1 MRSYHRFAILLFTIS
16 SYAGAVEP
24 TKLRI
29 WNSKS
34 GSKISAKA
42 SEMTQNGSIQL
53 ITKDDRELTLGI
65 DEFSEEDQAFLEKH
79 FRKKEI
85 QFAANAGTI
94 KGPIRADAKTSYFV
108 YTPKNL
114 DPGTRAPAMI
124 WTQSDGAKQE
134 TLQRFTEAADVL
146 GMIIASPIEARH
158 EGQVTLL
165 NNFVHTR
172 NVLSDV
178 KRDYKIS
185 GHGIHFGGDKSGGA
199 AALHNSLKIRS
210 AGTYTV
216 SGYLTPNMT
225 GANQGHHFLA
235 GSTNSSHRY
244 MTAYAAAKFEDDATH
259 MLYFGSREMPDS
271 RNITIGMIWMYAQGL
286 YENASSRGDEIETF
300 EERVLPWLKELASIS
315 KGQAAYLTRML
326 NSDCRLKGLFKQ
338 EIGKLH
344 TQLLQ
349 NNEAVAHVQGTDAL
363 DSFSETQLAKY
374 GSHFKPLT
382 EHSPKKFER
391 MIENL
396 ERTFAK
402 AQELQPVLKALA
414 KPTHR

>member
-1 MRSYHRFAILLFTIS
+1 MYYILLAIFLFAIS
-16 SYAGAVEP
+16 SYAEAIEP

-34 GSKISAKA
+34 GNKIAAKA

-53 ITKDDRELTLGI
+53 ITKDGRELTLGI

-79 FRKKEI
+79 FKKKKI
-85 QFAANAGTI
+85 QFAANAGTLG
-94 KGPIRADAKTSYFV
+94 GPIQADAKTSYFV

-114 DPGTRAPAMI
+114 ESGTRAPVMI

-146 GMIIASPIEARH
+146 GMVIASPIEARH

-165 NNFVHTR
+165 NNFGHTR

-178 KRDYKIS
+178 KRDYNIS
-185 GHGIHFGGDKSGGA
+185 SHGIHFGGDKSGGA
-199 AALHNSLKIRS
+199 AALYNSLKIRS

-216 SGYLTPNMT
+216 SGYLTPSMT
-225 GANQGHHFLA
+225 GANQGHHFMA

-244 MTAYAAAKFEDDATH
+244 MTAYAAAKFEEDATH
-259 MLYFGSREMPDS
+259 KLYFGAREMPDS
-271 RNITIGMIWMYAQGL
+271 RDITIGMIWMYAQGL
-286 YENASSRGDEIETF
+286 YENASTRGDEIETF
-300 EERVLPWLKELASIS
+300 EKRVLPWLKDLMSASI
-315 KGQAAYLTRML
+315 GQAAYLTHML
-326 NSDCRLKGLFKQ
+326 NSDCRLKGRFKQ
-338 EIGKLH
+338 EIEKIH

-349 NNEAVAHVQGTDAL
+349 SKEAVAYIQGTDAL
-363 DSFSETQLAKY
+363 DDFSETQLARY

-382 EHSPKKFER
+382 EHKPKKFER
-391 MIENL
+391 MMARL
-396 ERTFAK
+396 EKTYEK
-402 AQELQPVLKALA
+402 AQDLEPVLKALA

>member
-1 MRSYHRFAILLFTIS
+1 MDSCLLAIFLFAIS
-16 SYAGAVEP
+16 SYAEAIEP

-34 GSKISAKA
+34 GNKITAKA

-53 ITKDDRELTLGI
+53 ITEDGRELTLGI
-65 DEFSEEDQAFLEKH
+65 DEFSEEDQALLEKH
-79 FRKKEI
+79 FKKQKI
-85 QFAANAGTI
+85 QFAANAGTLE
-94 KGPIRADAKTSYFV
+94 GPIEADANTSYFV

-114 DPGTRAPAMI
+114 ASATRAPVMI

-146 GMIIASPIEARH
+146 GMVIASPIEARH

-165 NNFVHTR
+165 NNFSHTR
-172 NVLSDV
+172 NVLSNV

-199 AALHNSLKIRS
+199 AALYNSLKIRS

-225 GANQGHHFLA
+225 GTNQGHHFMA

-244 MTAYAAAKFEDDATH
+244 MTAYAAAKFKDDATH
-259 MLYFGSREMPDS
+259 KLYFGAREMPDS
-271 RNITIGMIWMYAQGL
+271 RDITIGMIWMYAQGL

-300 EERVLPWLKELASIS
+300 EGRVLPWLKDLALIS
-315 KGQAAYLTRML
+315 KGQAAYITRVL
-326 NSDCRLKGLFKQ
+326 NSDCRLKGRFKQ

-363 DSFSETQLAKY
+363 DNFSETQLAKY

-391 MIENL
+391 MMANFEKTY
-396 ERTFAK
+396 EK
-402 AQELQPVLKALA
+402 ARELKPVLKALA

>member
-1 MRSYHRFAILLFTIS
+1 MVSYLRFAILLFAIS
-16 SYAGAVEP
+16 SYARAVEP

-34 GSKISAKA
+34 GSKIAAKA
-42 SEMTQNGSIQL
+42 NEMTLNGSIQL
-53 ITKDDRELTLGI
+53 ITKDGRELTLGI
-65 DEFSEEDQAFLEKH
+65 DEFSEADQAFLEKH
-79 FRKKEI
+79 FKKKEV
-85 QFAANAGTI
+85 QFAANAGTLE
-94 KGPIRADAKTSYFV
+94 GPIQADVNTSYFV
-108 YTPKNL
+108 YSPKDL
-114 DPGTRAPAMI
+114 DPGTRAPVMI

-134 TLQRFTEAADVL
+134 TLQPFTEAADVL
-146 GMIIASPIEARH
+146 GMVIASPIEARH

-199 AALHNSLKIRS
+199 AAFYNSLKIRS

-216 SGYLTPNMT
+216 SGYLTPTMSGTNR
-225 GANQGHHFLA
+225 GHHFMA

-244 MTAYAAAKFEDDATH
+244 MTAYAAAKFDEDATH
-259 MLYFGSREMPDS
+259 MLYSGAREMPNS
-271 RNITIGMIWMYAQGL
+271 RDITIGMIWMYAQGL

-300 EERVLPWLKELASIS
+300 EERVLPWLKDLATIS
-315 KGQAAYLTRML
+315 KGQATYLTRML
-326 NSDCRLKGLFKQ
+326 NSDCRLKGRFQK
-338 EIGKLH
+338 EIEKLY
-344 TQLLQ
+344 TQLLKSK
-349 NNEAVAHVQGTDAL
+349 EAVAHVQATDAL
-363 DSFSETQLAKY
+363 DNFSETQLAKY

-391 MIENL
+391 MMANL
-396 ERTFAK
+396 ERTYPTAK
-402 AQELQPVLKALA
+402 ELKPVLKALA
-414 KPTHR
+414 EPTHR

>member
-1 MRSYHRFAILLFTIS
+1 MIFSRRLAILLFAIS
-16 SYAGAVEP
+16 SYTGAVEP

-29 WNSKS
+29 WNPKS
-34 GSKISAKA
+34 GRKITAKA

-53 ITKDDRELTLGI
+53 ITEDGRELTLGI
-65 DEFSEEDQAFLEKH
+65 DEFSEEDQALLEKH
-79 FRKKEI
+79 FKKKKI
-85 QFAANAGTI
+85 QFAANAGTLE
-94 KGPIRADAKTSYFV
+94 GPVEADANTSYFV

-114 DPGTRAPAMI
+114 DPGTRAPVMI

-146 GMIIASPIEARH
+146 GMVIASPIEARH

-165 NNFVHTR
+165 NNFAHTR
-172 NVLSDV
+172 NVLSNV
-178 KRDYKIS
+178 KRDYNIS

-199 AALHNSLKIRS
+199 AALYNSLKIRS

-216 SGYLTPNMT
+216 SGYVTPNMT
-225 GANQGHHFLA
+225 GANQGHHFMA

-259 MLYFGSREMPDS
+259 KLYFGAREMPDS
-271 RNITIGMIWMYAQGL
+271 RDITIGMIWMYAQGL
-286 YENASSRGDEIETF
+286 YENASSRGDEIQTF
-300 EERVLPWLKELASIS
+300 EGRVLPWLKDLALIS

-326 NSDCRLKGLFKQ
+326 KSDCRLKGRFKQ

-344 TQLLQ
+344 TQLLK
-349 NNEAVAHVQGTDAL
+349 NNEAVVHVQGTDAL
-363 DSFSETQLAKY
+363 DNFSETQLAKY

-391 MIENL
+391 MMANFEKTY
-396 ERTFAK
+396 EK
-402 AQELQPVLKALA
+402 ARELKPVLKALA